1 MLPLLL
7 ALLAGVPPPVVS
19 LPSPASS
26 AAPVRLAATAFGR
39 PVEIEVRDLPA
50 EAAREVIQKALAE
63 IAEIERLADA
73 ERLGGGLA
81 VLNAAAGQGP
91 QPVDPRLLSLLAVAR
106 DFCFWSEGA
115 HGPLGRGLYS
125 LWGLRA
131 PVPDPP
137 APERLEQAVG
147 LATCDRLALDPEK
160 GAAALAEGSGLELW
174 GFAEGYAVD
183 RAAEVLRQG
192 GAANSLIVLG
202 AVQRAAGDGPGGK
215 GWSVLLPQ
223 VPGQAELT
231 GRIYLRGQA
240 LSVAAQ
246 SDHPLP
252 GGNAPANSPYINQRT
267 GRPAQGVLLIVA
279 VTELAVDAQGL
290 AAALI
295 IAGPREGQLRL
306 GSLRPR
312 PSVLWFM
319 GSGTGAPLLVDYRW
333 STVNRR

>member
-7 ALLAGVPPPVVS
+7 ALLLGAPPPAAS
-19 LPSPASS
+19 LP
-26 AAPVRLAATAFGR
+26 APVRLAAMAFGK
-39 PVEIEVRDLPA
+39 PVQIEVRDLPA

-63 IAEIERLADA
+63 VAEIERLTS
-73 ERLGGGLA
+73 GGGPDGGLTA
-81 VLNAAAGQGP
+81 LNAAAGKGP

-115 HGPLGRGLYS
+115 HGPMGRDLYS
-125 LWGLRA
+125 LWGLRT

-137 APERLEQAVG
+137 APERLETAVSV
-147 LATCDRLALDPEK
+147 AACDRLTLDPVK
-160 GAAALAEGSGLELW
+160 GTAALAEGSGVELW

-192 GAANSLIVLG
+192 GAANSLILLG
-202 AVQRAAGDGPGGK
+202 SVQRGAGGGPDGK
-215 GWSVLLPQ
+215 GWPVLLPQ
-223 VPGQAELT
+223 VPGQEDLT
-231 GRIYLRGQA
+231 GRIYLRDQS

-246 SDHPLP
+246 SDHPLQ
-252 GGNAPANSPYINQRT
+252 GGNAPYVNQRT
-267 GRPAQGVLLIVA
+267 GRPAQGVLVIAA

-333 STVNRR
+333 SAVNRR